1 MNIQVIEAFRS
12 KKLQPVKR
20 LDCTSQC
27 NYGLIH
33 SKRIILRVA
42 REKCEHTKANS
53 PEHQP
58 RNRNPQITELY
69 VSTSEEKITANHGY
83 DI

>member
-1 MNIQVIEAFRS
+1 M
-12 KKLQPVKR
+12 
-20 LDCTSQC
+20 
-27 NYGLIH
+27 
-33 SKRIILRVA
+33 LRVA

-58 RNRNPQITELY
+58 LNRNPQITELY
-69 VSTSEEKITANHGY
+69 VSTSEEKITANHAY